1 MSERKSRKR
10 PRRDTGP
17 PVVEDAKSGS
27 DYDIIAMSPYALGVL
42 VAILTIARFSS
53 QYWVRQEIV
62 HWLAAPEMIEIYL
75 VTLGQ
80 GYYSALKA
88 LTADTIARFPD
99 AVIHLA
105 QIGHENMKLVGP
117 YKMSVLETLLEN
129 MGQRRATQIENILE
143 TLLENMGQRRATQIE
158 NRKVTLENTLCSDVA
173 SIVDQ
178 YLGEYELNSS
188 SKIHHWPDGE
198 YRECPMVPMVHPSTL
213 TTTHQDSRFWM
224 CSVSSTTAK
233 QVVANVDLRQ
243 LSKYESFRKFLIND
257 LQTTFTWKDKDVK
270 GLRVRLNTTTCATHE
285 DLWQT
290 MLALSPII
298 YYNKKYY

>member
-10 PRRDTGP
+10 PRRDTG
-17 PVVEDAKSGS
+17 DAKSGS
-27 DYDIIAMSPYALGVL
+27 DYDIIAMSYYAIEVL
-42 VAILTIARFSS
+42 RAILSMRSGVSTH
-53 QYWVRQEIV
+53 YWVRQEIV

-80 GYYSALKA
+80 GYYSALKSI
-88 LTADTIARFPD
+88 TRDTIARFFPD
-99 AVIHLA
+99 AVIYLA
-105 QIGHENMKLVGP
+105 QIGHENMKLVVP
-117 YKMSVLETLLEN
+117 NKKSYNK
-129 MGQRRATQIENILE
+129 NILR

-178 YLGEYELNSS
+178 YLGEHELNSS
-188 SKIHHWPDGE
+188 SHKVTWPDGE
-198 YRECPMVPMVHPSTL
+198 YSACPMVPMVHPSTL
-213 TTTHQDSRFWM
+213 TTTHQDSRLWM

-257 LQTTFTWKDKDVK
+257 LLTTFAWDDRKVKD
-270 GLRVRLNTTTCATHE
+270 LRARLNTTTCLTHE

-298 YYNKKYY
+298 YYQGKYF